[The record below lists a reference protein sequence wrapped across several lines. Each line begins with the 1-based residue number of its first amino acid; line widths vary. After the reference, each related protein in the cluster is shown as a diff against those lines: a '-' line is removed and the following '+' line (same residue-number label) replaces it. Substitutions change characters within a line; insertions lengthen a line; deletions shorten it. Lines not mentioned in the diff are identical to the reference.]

1 MTRLPKPDSNR
12 PPRVRPANAAA
23 ILSEAARPRSAPSA
37 SRAGRFTILAAA
49 LCGSLGSNCAVS
61 QESIAPVH
69 GRVRLAAENLTLPG
83 GEKMGWI
90 GAGLLFDA
98 QPHLRLGIESY
109 GAVRGERGGFIT
121 LGGSAVAHWPLGGG
135 ADLEAGLHIG
145 AGGGR
150 GGLPLAGG
158 GLLVRSHL
166 GIDYRLS
173 SRETIGF
180 GLSQVDFP
188 NGTIKSRQPYLA
200 FAHSFDT
207 LLPAGRLDLPQA
219 ADPSAGP
226 ATPPAAD
233 ASHRQRI
240 TAVLQRY
247 RIPAGV
253 RTDSG
258 GKQFPSLDLLGIE
271 WNRQLDPRWFVAVE
285 SAGAVGGKSQGYMQ
299 ILGSLGYRL
308 PLSARTAASLSA
320 GAGPAGGG
328 GVDTGGGTLLNARF
342 GLAAELGRH
351 ALLELRLGEV
361 RAPSASFRARSA
373 ALVFGYAFELPAIG
387 SGNEPDDAD
396 QPGVPL
402 AALRGYSP
410 QTLRLRAATQRY
422 RPGPANWRTH
432 HADEPVDSLG
442 FQVDYFLSPQ
452 LYLSGQGLAAY
463 AGNAGAYM
471 TGLFGL
477 GGQIPL
483 GGGFFLHAEGLLGA
497 AGGGGMAVGSGLVAQ
512 AMAGVGVQFSEA
524 WSLLASAGRIHAL
537 DGPLRSDVVGL
548 GLGYRF
554 TAFAK

>member
-1 MTRLPKPDSNR
+1 MIKPENR
-12 PPRVRPANAAA
+12 RG
-23 ILSEAARPRSAPSA
+23 L
-37 SRAGRFTILAAA
+37 SRACRRGTLAGA
-49 LCGSLGSNCAVS
+49 LCFSLGGSFAHGVE
-61 QESIAPVH
+61 ESIAPAH

-98 QPHLRLGIESY
+98 LPHLRLGIESY
-109 GAVRGERGGFIT
+109 GAMRGDRGGFIT
-121 LGGSAVAHWPLGGG
+121 LGGSGIAHWPLGTN

-173 SRETIGF
+173 RRQSIGF

-188 NGTIKSRQPYLA
+188 NGTIKSRQPYLV

-207 LLPAGRLDLPQA
+207 LLPAGHLDLPESPV
-219 ADPSAGP
+219 DV
-226 ATPPAAD
+226 ATPRPAG
-233 ASHRQRI
+233 ASQRQRV

-253 RTDSG
+253 RTDG
-258 GKQFPSLDLLGIE
+258 GAAQFPTIDLLGIE
-271 WNRQLDPRWFVAVE
+271 WNRQLDPSWFVAVE
-285 SAGAVGGKSQGYMQ
+285 SAGAVGGQSQGYMQ
-299 ILGSLGYRL
+299 ILGGLGYRL

-320 GAGPAGGG
+320 GLGPAGGG
-328 GVDTGGGTLLNARF
+328 GVDTGGGTLLNARL
-342 GLAAELGRH
+342 GIAAALGRH
-351 ALLELRLGEV
+351 AQVELRLGEV

-373 ALVFGYAFELPAIG
+373 ALVFGYEFELPAVG
-387 SGNEPDDAD
+387 TGGELDGAD
-396 QPGVPL
+396 QARVPVAGL
-402 AALRGYSP
+402 HDFSP
-410 QTLRLRAATQRY
+410 QALRLRAATQRY
-422 RPGPANWRTH
+422 RPGPADWRTH
-432 HADEPVDSLG
+432 HADEPVDNLG
-442 FQVDYFLSPQ
+442 FQVDYFLSPR
-452 LYLSGQGLAAY
+452 LYLTGQGLAAY

-477 GGQIPL
+477 GGKIPL
-483 GGGFFLHAEGLLGA
+483 GGGYFLHGEGLLGA

-512 AMAGVGVQFSEA
+512 AMAGFGIQFSEA
-524 WSLLASAGRIHAL
+524 WSLIASAGRIRSL
-537 DGPLRSDVVGL
+537 DGPLRSNVLGI
-548 GLGYRF
+548 GLGYQF